1 MKMPLAG
8 LLITLAVV
16 AAAAIAFTVSCLVNI
31 ARAAEVRSLS
41 RGAWVAICLVS
52 MPWGGIIYLM
62 AGKVWPDR
70 EIPLRA
76 RRWPM
81 WHGR

>member
-1 MKMPLAG
+1 MKLPIAG
-8 LLITLAVV
+8 LLIVLMVV
-16 AAAAIAFTVSCLVNI
+16 AAAVAFTVYCLVDL

-41 RGAWVAICLVS
+41 RGVWAVICLAS

-70 EIPLRA
+70 EVPGSA
-76 RRWPM
+76 PRWPM
-81 WHGR
+81 WHSH